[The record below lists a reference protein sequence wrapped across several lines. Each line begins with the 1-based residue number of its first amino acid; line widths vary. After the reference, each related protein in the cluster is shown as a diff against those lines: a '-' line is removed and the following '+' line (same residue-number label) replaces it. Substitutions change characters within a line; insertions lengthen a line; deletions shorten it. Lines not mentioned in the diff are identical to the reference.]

1 MRQTLKAIW
10 LLHNSLQMLCCYIA
24 GKHRHNKQKRGF
36 SFLFSFF
43 FILYRSVLCYIASS
57 HPQPPLHLKQSA
69 CVCSRTHAD
78 VSVITITIRQ
88 TYYRKRTGG
97 LSPRRL
103 LFWAAGA
110 QNKYQ
115 KERRRKVTRITRGR
129 LAGKVF
135 RQRDVT
141 FTDNSDA
148 NQNKRNNINNNKNK
162 NKTTKYKKKNSLWEE
177 EKKTSDDRYH
187 SHSGEEEIPKT
198 AT

>member
-43 FILYRSVLCYIASS
+43 FILYRCVLCYIASS

-88 TYYRKRTGG
+88 TYYRKRTG
-97 LSPRRL
+97 
-103 LFWAAGA
+103 A
-110 QNKYQ
+110 Y
-115 KERRRKVTRITRGR
+115 R
-129 LAGKVF
+129 LAVF
-135 RQRDVT
+135 YFELLAR
-141 FTDNSDA
+141 
-148 NQNKRNNINNNKNK
+148 KINI
-162 NKTTKYKKKNSLWEE
+162 KKKEE
-177 EKKTSDDRYH
+177 EK
-187 SHSGEEEIPKT
+187 
-198 AT
+198 